1 MNTQSDH
8 LRGLLRQSIQDGS
21 STVIG
26 IADILSKSRQHVYD
40 ILTGKTTP
48 SLSDAE
54 IIANEIGCEI
64 AVKTGLKKQKR
75 KKRVN

>member
-1 MNTQSDH
+1 MLFLGFECQANETDGLVTQSTARSYLGD
-8 LRGLLRQSIQDGS
+8 
-21 STVIG
+21 
-26 IADILSKSRQHVYD
+26 SRQHVYD

-64 AVKTGLKKQKR
+64 AVKTGLKKQKC